1 MADIVPGESD
11 PISLKIIAAKLDA
24 IYVQQSEFKTLF
36 ESKLNMLRD
45 ELIADIE
52 KKVDGFKLSI
62 NKDIDEIRNECNALK
77 HDVAQLK
84 QSLGQTAL
92 SSTTMINNDAR
103 PANREPVNNVE
114 QTLIISNF
122 KEDTDD
128 TLTLKDRI
136 SDLIKALGD
145 QVADAV
151 SVMQVKRLA
160 GRNEKPGLVKVA
172 LDTTDSKI
180 KVLKA
185 KKKLQCI
192 SEYKNVWIRSSKSHA
207 ERIQEQNIK
216 QLLQLIPGG
225 QQLKLTSNGKV
236 QPKNRSNFMPS
247 TSQWQNPRG
256 NGRSSRGTGR
266 GTGRGLAAHPQ
277 WHPSQAVT

>member
-1 MADIVPGESD
+1 
-11 PISLKIIAAKLDA
+11 
-24 IYVQQSEFKTLF
+24 
-36 ESKLNMLRD
+36 
-45 ELIADIE
+45 
-52 KKVDGFKLSI
+52 
-62 NKDIDEIRNECNALK
+62 
-77 HDVAQLK
+77 
-84 QSLGQTAL
+84 
-92 SSTTMINNDAR
+92 
-103 PANREPVNNVE
+103 
-114 QTLIISNF
+114 
-122 KEDTDD
+122 
-128 TLTLKDRI
+128 
-136 SDLIKALGD
+136 
-145 QVADAV
+145 
-151 SVMQVKRLA
+151 MQVKRLA